1 VFLILT
7 LEVQPVL
14 ETKSLAAWYG
24 PTQAL
29 FDVSVRVTPGQ
40 VLALVGTNGAG
51 KTTTVRAI
59 MGLIRSTGAVTVNGT
74 DISGWPT
81 HRRAREARIAVVH
94 ESVNLFGELT
104 IIENLLLGLGN
115 VSRERLEEVQ
125 AIFPIIAER
134 PKAPVGT
141 LSGGQ
146 RQMVALG
153 KAFLSDPSYL
163 LLDEPSLG
171 LSPAMV
177 EVIYQTITEFT
188 ARNVGV
194 LLIEQNISRAAD
206 VATEIQLVSIGRS
219 NPAIQASDR
228 QKVDQLQQLAF
239 GEM

>member
-1 VFLILT
+1 M
-7 LEVQPVL
+7 L
-14 ETKSLAAWYG
+14 ETTSLAAWYG

-29 FDVSVRVTPGQ
+29 FDVSIKVVPGQ

-51 KTTTVRAI
+51 KTTTVRSI
-59 MGLIRSTGAVTVNGT
+59 MGLIRSSGGISANGM
-74 DISGWPT
+74 DISQWPT
-81 HRRAREARIAVVH
+81 HRRAREGRIAVVH

-104 IIENLLLGLGN
+104 ITENLMLGLN
-115 VSRERLEEVQ
+115 KVSRERLEEVQ
-125 AIFPIIAER
+125 DIFPVIAER
-134 PKAPVGT
+134 SKALVGT

-177 EVIYQTITEFT
+177 DVIYQTMQEFT

-194 LLIEQNISRAAD
+194 LLIEQNIQRAAS
-206 VATEIQLVSIGRS
+206 VATDIQLISIGRS
-219 NPAIQASDR
+219 ESPISASDLER
-228 QKVDQLQQLAF
+228 VEKLQQLAF
-239 GEM
+239 GESEKL

>member
-1 VFLILT
+1 M
-7 LEVQPVL
+7 L
-14 ETKSLAAWYG
+14 ETTSLAAWYG

-29 FDVSVRVTPGQ
+29 FDVSIKVVPGQ

-51 KTTTVRAI
+51 KTTTVRSI
-59 MGLIRSTGAVTVNGT
+59 MGLIRSSGGISANGT
-74 DISGWPT
+74 DISQWPT
-81 HRRAREARIAVVH
+81 HRRAREGRIAVVH

-104 IIENLLLGLGN
+104 ITENLMLGLN
-115 VSRERLEEVQ
+115 KVSRERLEEVQ
-125 AIFPIIAER
+125 DIFPVIAER
-134 PKAPVGT
+134 SKALVGT

-177 EVIYQTITEFT
+177 DVIYQTMQEFT

-194 LLIEQNISRAAD
+194 LLIEQNIQRAAS
-206 VATEIQLVSIGRS
+206 VATDIQLISIGRS
-219 NPAIQASDR
+219 ERPISASDLER
-228 QKVDQLQQLAF
+228 VEKLQQLAF
-239 GEM
+239 GESEKL

>member
-1 VFLILT
+1 M
-7 LEVQPVL
+7 L
-14 ETKSLAAWYG
+14 ETTSLAAWYG

-29 FDVSVRVTPGQ
+29 FDVSIKVVPGQ

-51 KTTTVRAI
+51 KTTTVRSI
-59 MGLIRSTGAVTVNGT
+59 MGLIRSSGGISANGT
-74 DISGWPT
+74 DISQWPT
-81 HRRAREARIAVVH
+81 HRRAREGRIAVVH

-104 IIENLLLGLGN
+104 ITENLMLGLN
-115 VSRERLEEVQ
+115 KVSRERLEEVQ
-125 AIFPIIAER
+125 DIFPVIAER
-134 PKAPVGT
+134 SKALVGT

-177 EVIYQTITEFT
+177 DVIYQTMQEFT

-194 LLIEQNISRAAD
+194 LLIEQNIQRAAS
-206 VATEIQLVSIGRS
+206 VATDIQLISIGRS
-219 NPAIQASDR
+219 ESPISASDLER
-228 QKVDQLQQLAF
+228 VEKLQQLAF
-239 GEM
+239 GESEKL